1 MHLRLS
7 VPSASAFAGAAL
19 AAALVIAAG
28 CAKKTEI
35 ASNATPTPNVAASS
49 TSQVSA
55 GPESSA
61 SPVGDVTSPAPTASS
76 SAEATAQ
83 STEGAYVTNSD
94 KTGLPMYPNAKQDTS
109 ISGAGNSGAATVMV
123 TTDSFDKVYA
133 WYQSQIPAD
142 WQRAKMDTADGSVA
156 TFQLEQGSTTKSVM
170 VAGTKD
176 KTTITLASST
186 K

>member
-1 MHLRLS
+1 MNLRLS
-7 VPSASAFAGAAL
+7 IPSAPAFAGAAL

-28 CAKKTEI
+28 CAKKSEV
-35 ASNATPTPNVAASS
+35 ASNATPAASVAAVSS
-49 TSQVSA
+49 SQASA

-61 SPVGDVTSPAPTASS
+61 SPVGDVTSPAP
-76 SAEATAQ
+76 Q
-83 STEGAYVTNSD
+83 STEGSYVTGSD
-94 KTGLPMYPNAKQDTS
+94 KTGLPMYPGAKQDTS
-109 ISGAGNSGAATVMV
+109 ISGAGNSGAATMIV

>member
-1 MHLRLS
+1 MNLRLS
-7 VPSASAFAGAAL
+7 IPSASAFAGAAL
-19 AAALVIAAG
+19 AATLVIAAG
-28 CAKKTEI
+28 CAKKSEV
-35 ASNATPTPNVAASS
+35 ASNATPAPSVA
-49 TSQVSA
+49 
-55 GPESSA
+55 PSA
-61 SPVGDVTSPAPTASS
+61 SPVGDVTSPGPTASI

-83 STEGAYVTNSD
+83 ATEGSYLTSSD
-94 KTGLPMYPNAKQDTS
+94 KTGLPMYPDAKQDTS